1 LIKPDLRA
9 DFHIGRILGV
19 RDQQGTICA
28 IALDGIGSLI
38 GQAATTRLEVARN
51 CAATSHLRPRGAENR
66 PTPGPQEPRFQ
77 TIEKALK
84 FPD

>member
-38 GQAATTRLEVARN
+38 GQAATTRLEGGSKLRCDFAPP
-51 CAATSHLRPRGAENR
+51 TSWR
-66 PTPGPQEPRFQ
+66 
-77 TIEKALK
+77 
-84 FPD
+84 